1 MFRKKGDTMNGLIV
15 LNKPLNISSHDAVF
29 KVKKILKEK
38 KVGHTG
44 TLDPLASGI
53 LIICLGSATKLSQ
66 YLTTDSKIYRA
77 KIMLGLSTKTYD
89 LEGEVLE
96 EVDNVNFTVEEV
108 DKAIESFLGKS
119 LQYPPIYSAIKKDGK
134 KLYEYALKGETVEI
148 EPREIEVFEAKRV
161 SPLVKENNRLVFEV
175 DLNVSKGTY
184 IRSIANDIGKKLG
197 VPSVLAGLVRSSCS
211 GFTLSDACSLEDV
224 ENNNFKL
231 ISLLD
236 ALKDFSKVN
245 DQESIKKARNGMKI
259 SYRYIKEQYGQTPEK
274 FAVVDGDNLVAI
286 YKLMYNDEIKTHY
299 YKADTVWN

>member
-1 MFRKKGDTMNGLIV
+1 MNGLIV

-44 TLDPLASGI
+44 TLDPLASGV
-53 LIICLGSATKLSQ
+53 LIICVGNATKLSQ

-96 EVDNVNFTVEEV
+96 EMDNVNVTEELV
-108 DKAIESFLGKS
+108 DTTLQSFLGKN
-119 LQYPPIYSAIKKDGK
+119 LQVPPIYSAIKKDGK
-134 KLYEYALKGETVEI
+134 KLYEYALKGEAVEI

-161 SPLVKENNRLVFEV
+161 GELSYENNKVVFEI

-184 IRSIANDIGKKLG
+184 IRSIAHDFGKKIG
-197 VPSVLAGLVRSSCS
+197 VPSVLAGLTRTTCS
-211 GFTLSDACSLEDV
+211 GFTLEDSCTLEDIG
-224 ENNNFKL
+224 NNNFKL
-231 ISLLD
+231 ISMVE
-236 ALKDFSKVN
+236 AVKEFFKVS
-245 DQESIKKARNGMKI
+245 DEESIKKATNGMKI
-259 SYRYIKEQYGQTPEK
+259 SYRFIKEQYGNSPNE
-274 FAVVDGDNLVAI
+274 FAVVDKDKLVAI
-286 YKLMYNDEIKTHY
+286 YKLAFNEEIKKHY